1 MITSSLIL
9 LLIAIYFLRQQIS
22 PLKTLSKAADA
33 FGKGDEFFP
42 IKERGSTEVRNLTRA
57 FLDMRERIRLYI
69 EQRTEMLTGI
79 SHDLRTPLTRM
90 KLQIAMLNQKD
101 AKDGLTEDVV
111 QMEDM
116 IEAYLS
122 FIKEKEEEG
131 IKKIDISKLIGDI
144 ILDAKRNGDIIRPND
159 IELVEAEIRVGAV
172 RRAITNLT
180 SNACREGKNTEI
192 SLKRSSKHALYYRM
206 PGIKII
212 SPMTPKEYLL
222 AYNYFMK
229 NNDVLYVSEHRGS
242 YSNKDELSD
251 FISKDL
257 DIILFP
263 ISITRFEA
271 QKAKIELE
279 KKGYKIGIGNIVW
292 IKPYEIKKEWENAVK
307 SSKFG
312 GIVLDDD
319 YPQGVA
325 ANLAYEMM
333 KKTGKK
339 IDVLGLKNKSAGFSK
354 ATDNLPPSYLEI
366 VEKVEEIV
374 KTNRK

>member
-1 MITSSLIL
+1 ME
-9 LLIAIYFLRQQIS
+9 
-22 PLKTLSKAADA
+22 KTVR
-33 FGKGDEFFP
+33 ET
-42 IKERGSTEVRNLTRA
+42 IKETIFNHLKKNNGLIFGQCLSAVGWVGGTLPELTEN
-57 FLDMRERIRLYI
+57 
-69 EQRTEMLTGI
+69 
-79 SHDLRTPLTRM
+79 
-90 KLQIAMLNQKD
+90 
-101 AKDGLTEDVV
+101 DGLIELSMADVANGGIV
-111 QMEDM
+111 
-116 IEAYLS
+116 AGAGLS
-122 FIKEKEEEG
+122 NRRPIYVIRYQGFNWFNAP
-131 IKKIDISKLIGDI
+131 I
-144 ILDAKRNGDIIRPND
+144 ILNYACKSKEIWNMPCPIFIRG
-159 IELVEAEIRVGAV
+159 IGM
-172 RRAITNLT
+172 
-180 SNACREGKNTEI
+180 EGSI
-192 SLKRSSKHALYYRM
+192 GPVAGSSHHSLYHRM

-292 IKPYEIKKEWENAVK
+292 IKPFEIKKEWENAVK

-312 GIVLDDD
+312 GLVLDDD

-325 ANLAYEMM
+325 TNLAYEMM

-374 KTNRK
+374 KTNGK

>member
-1 MITSSLIL
+1 ME
-9 LLIAIYFLRQQIS
+9 
-22 PLKTLSKAADA
+22 KTVR
-33 FGKGDEFFP
+33 ET
-42 IKERGSTEVRNLTRA
+42 IKETIFNHLKKNNGLIFGQCLSAVGWVGCTLPELTEN
-57 FLDMRERIRLYI
+57 
-69 EQRTEMLTGI
+69 
-79 SHDLRTPLTRM
+79 
-90 KLQIAMLNQKD
+90 
-101 AKDGLTEDVV
+101 DGLIELSMADVANGGIV
-111 QMEDM
+111 
-116 IEAYLS
+116 AGAGLS
-122 FIKEKEEEG
+122 NRRPIYVIRYQGFNWFNAP
-131 IKKIDISKLIGDI
+131 I
-144 ILDAKRNGDIIRPND
+144 ILNYACKSKEIWNMPCPIFIRG
-159 IELVEAEIRVGAV
+159 IGM
-172 RRAITNLT
+172 
-180 SNACREGKNTEI
+180 EGSI
-192 SLKRSSKHALYYRM
+192 GPVAGSSHHSLYHRM

-292 IKPYEIKKEWENAVK
+292 IKPFEIKKEWENAVK

-374 KTNRK
+374 KTNGK

>member
-1 MITSSLIL
+1 ME
-9 LLIAIYFLRQQIS
+9 
-22 PLKTLSKAADA
+22 KTVR
-33 FGKGDEFFP
+33 ET
-42 IKERGSTEVRNLTRA
+42 IKETIFNHLKKNNGLIFGQCLSAVGWVGGTLPELTEN
-57 FLDMRERIRLYI
+57 
-69 EQRTEMLTGI
+69 
-79 SHDLRTPLTRM
+79 
-90 KLQIAMLNQKD
+90 
-101 AKDGLTEDVV
+101 DGLIELSMADVANGGIV
-111 QMEDM
+111 
-116 IEAYLS
+116 AGAGLS
-122 FIKEKEEEG
+122 NRRPIYVIRYQGFNWFNAP
-131 IKKIDISKLIGDI
+131 I
-144 ILDAKRNGDIIRPND
+144 ILNYACKSKEIWNVPCPIFIRG
-159 IELVEAEIRVGAV
+159 IGM
-172 RRAITNLT
+172 
-180 SNACREGKNTEI
+180 EGSI
-192 SLKRSSKHALYYRM
+192 GPVAGSSHHSLYHRM

-292 IKPYEIKKEWENAVK
+292 IKPFEIKKEWENAVK

-325 ANLAYEMM
+325 TNLAYEMM

>member
-1 MITSSLIL
+1 ME
-9 LLIAIYFLRQQIS
+9 
-22 PLKTLSKAADA
+22 KTVR
-33 FGKGDEFFP
+33 ET
-42 IKERGSTEVRNLTRA
+42 IKETIFNHLKKNNGLIFGQCLSAVGWVGGTLPELTEN
-57 FLDMRERIRLYI
+57 
-69 EQRTEMLTGI
+69 
-79 SHDLRTPLTRM
+79 
-90 KLQIAMLNQKD
+90 
-101 AKDGLTEDVV
+101 DGLIELSMADVANGGIV
-111 QMEDM
+111 
-116 IEAYLS
+116 AGAGLS
-122 FIKEKEEEG
+122 NRRPIYVVRYQGFNWFNAP
-131 IKKIDISKLIGDI
+131 I
-144 ILDAKRNGDIIRPND
+144 ILNYACKSKEIWNVPCPIFIRG
-159 IELVEAEIRVGAV
+159 IGM
-172 RRAITNLT
+172 
-180 SNACREGKNTEI
+180 EGSI
-192 SLKRSSKHALYYRM
+192 GPVAGSSHHSLYHRM

-292 IKPYEIKKEWENAVK
+292 IKPFEIKKEWENAVK

-374 KTNRK
+374 KTN

>member
-1 MITSSLIL
+1 ME
-9 LLIAIYFLRQQIS
+9 
-22 PLKTLSKAADA
+22 KTVR
-33 FGKGDEFFP
+33 ET
-42 IKERGSTEVRNLTRA
+42 IKETIFNHLKKNNGLIFGQCLSAVGWVGGTLPELTEN
-57 FLDMRERIRLYI
+57 
-69 EQRTEMLTGI
+69 
-79 SHDLRTPLTRM
+79 
-90 KLQIAMLNQKD
+90 
-101 AKDGLTEDVV
+101 DGLIELSMADVANGGIV
-111 QMEDM
+111 
-116 IEAYLS
+116 AGAGLS
-122 FIKEKEEEG
+122 NRRPIYVVRYQGFNWFNAP
-131 IKKIDISKLIGDI
+131 I
-144 ILDAKRNGDIIRPND
+144 ILNYACKSKEIWNVPCPIFIRG
-159 IELVEAEIRVGAV
+159 IGM
-172 RRAITNLT
+172 
-180 SNACREGKNTEI
+180 EGSI
-192 SLKRSSKHALYYRM
+192 GPVAGSSHHSLYYRM

-292 IKPYEIKKEWENAVK
+292 IKPFEIKKEWENAVK

-374 KTNRK
+374 KTN

>member
-1 MITSSLIL
+1 ME
-9 LLIAIYFLRQQIS
+9 
-22 PLKTLSKAADA
+22 KTVR
-33 FGKGDEFFP
+33 ET
-42 IKERGSTEVRNLTRA
+42 IKETIFNHLKKNNGLIFGQCLSAVGWVGGTLPELTEN
-57 FLDMRERIRLYI
+57 
-69 EQRTEMLTGI
+69 
-79 SHDLRTPLTRM
+79 
-90 KLQIAMLNQKD
+90 
-101 AKDGLTEDVV
+101 DGLIELSMADVANGGIV
-111 QMEDM
+111 
-116 IEAYLS
+116 AGAGLS
-122 FIKEKEEEG
+122 NRRPIYVIRYQGFNWFNAP
-131 IKKIDISKLIGDI
+131 I
-144 ILDAKRNGDIIRPND
+144 ILNYACKSKEIWNMPCPIFIRG
-159 IELVEAEIRVGAV
+159 IGM
-172 RRAITNLT
+172 
-180 SNACREGKNTEI
+180 EGSI
-192 SLKRSSKHALYYRM
+192 GPVAGSSHHSLYHRM

-292 IKPYEIKKEWENAVK
+292 IKPFEIKKEWENAVK

-312 GIVLDDD
+312 GLVLDDD

-325 ANLAYEMM
+325 TNLAYEMM

-366 VEKVEEIV
+366 VEKVEEII

>member
-1 MITSSLIL
+1 ME
-9 LLIAIYFLRQQIS
+9 
-22 PLKTLSKAADA
+22 KTVR
-33 FGKGDEFFP
+33 ET
-42 IKERGSTEVRNLTRA
+42 IKETIFNHLKKNNGLIFGQCLSAIGWVGGTLPELTEN
-57 FLDMRERIRLYI
+57 
-69 EQRTEMLTGI
+69 
-79 SHDLRTPLTRM
+79 
-90 KLQIAMLNQKD
+90 
-101 AKDGLTEDVV
+101 DGLIELSMADVANGGIV
-111 QMEDM
+111 
-116 IEAYLS
+116 AGAGLS
-122 FIKEKEEEG
+122 NRRPIYVIRYQGFNWFNAP
-131 IKKIDISKLIGDI
+131 I
-144 ILDAKRNGDIIRPND
+144 ILNYACKSKEIWNVPCPIFIRG
-159 IELVEAEIRVGAV
+159 IGM
-172 RRAITNLT
+172 
-180 SNACREGKNTEI
+180 EGSI
-192 SLKRSSKHALYYRM
+192 GPVAGSSHHSLYYRM

-292 IKPYEIKKEWENAVK
+292 IKPFAIKKEWEKAIK

-319 YPQGVA
+319 YTEGVA
-325 ANLAYEMM
+325 TNLAYKLME
-333 KKTGKK
+333 KTGKK
-339 IDVLGLKNKSAGFSK
+339 IDVMGLKDKSAGFSRM
-354 ATDNLPPSYLEI
+354 TDNLPPNYLEI
-366 VEKVEEIV
+366 TDKVKKII
-374 KTNRK
+374 KTNS

>member
-1 MITSSLIL
+1 ME
-9 LLIAIYFLRQQIS
+9 
-22 PLKTLSKAADA
+22 KTVR
-33 FGKGDEFFP
+33 ET
-42 IKERGSTEVRNLTRA
+42 IKETIFNHLKKNNGLIFGQCLSAVGWVGGTLPELTEN
-57 FLDMRERIRLYI
+57 
-69 EQRTEMLTGI
+69 
-79 SHDLRTPLTRM
+79 
-90 KLQIAMLNQKD
+90 
-101 AKDGLTEDVV
+101 DGLIELSMADVANGGIV
-111 QMEDM
+111 
-116 IEAYLS
+116 AGAGLS
-122 FIKEKEEEG
+122 NRRPIYVIRYQGFNWFNAP
-131 IKKIDISKLIGDI
+131 I
-144 ILDAKRNGDIIRPND
+144 ILNYACKSKEIWNMPCPIFIRG
-159 IELVEAEIRVGAV
+159 IGM
-172 RRAITNLT
+172 
-180 SNACREGKNTEI
+180 EGSI
-192 SLKRSSKHALYYRM
+192 GPVAGSSHHSLYHRM

-292 IKPYEIKKEWENAVK
+292 IKPFEIKKEWENAVK

-312 GIVLDDD
+312 GLVLDDD

-325 ANLAYEMM
+325 TNLAYEMM

-374 KTNRK
+374 KINGK